1 MRIPCDKLKNNL
13 YLHMKNR
20 ISFLFLLFVGL
31 AQAQQLNCSIQINSD
46 KIATTNNQIF
56 KNLKTSISDFVNKTD
71 WTGEEYKQNEK
82 IECSMV
88 IIVNSYESNQFSA
101 TIQVQSTRPV
111 FNSTYESPV
120 FNYNDKDFNFRYV
133 EFEILQFNPSNFDSN
148 LVSVLA
154 YYCYMIIGFDAD
166 TFDLMS
172 GNKHYETA
180 QQILTVA
187 QQSGLKGWS
196 QSDGN
201 QNRYFLVTDILS
213 GTFDDYRVT
222 MYKYHKEGL
231 DTMANDV
238 KGSKN
243 KIIEAIGTLSKLYQ
257 VRSNAFLT
265 RVFFDAKADELVS
278 ILSGGPI
285 VSLNATIDNL
295 NKLSPLNTSKWSAI
309 KL

>member
-1 MRIPCDKLKNNL
+1 MKKLV
-13 YLHMKNR
+13 
-20 ISFLFLLFVGL
+20 SFLFLLFVGVV
-31 AQAQQLNCSIQINSD
+31 QAQQLNCSVQINSD

-101 TIQVQSTRPV
+101 TLQVQSTRPV

-133 EFEILQFNPSNFDSN
+133 EFEILQFNPTNFDSN

-154 YYCYMIIGFDAD
+154 YYCYMILGFDAD
-166 TFDLMS
+166 TFSLMS
-172 GNKHYETA
+172 GNKYYDTA
-180 QQILTVA
+180 QQIMTVA
-187 QQSGLKGWS
+187 QQGGYKGWG

-201 QNRYFLVTDILS
+201 QNRYFLITDLMS
-213 GTFDDYRVT
+213 GTFDAYRET
-222 MYKYHKEGL
+222 LYKYHREGL
-231 DTMANDV
+231 DTMADDV

-243 KIIEAIGTLSKLYQ
+243 KIIEAIGTLSNLYEI
-257 VRSNAFLT
+257 RSNAFLT

-278 ILSGGPI
+278 ILSGGPK